1 MYNLPKTSL
10 DSVTGAIK
18 TAKITKGQTF
28 TINISSFERQ
38 SRNGWI
44 ETKLYLIWWG
54 KHKNYLPTWISD
66 ELTSLE
72 FAFRQG
78 YQVLPRISFVL
89 L

>member
-44 ETKLYLIWWG
+44 ETKLYLI
-54 KHKNYLPTWISD
+54 
-66 ELTSLE
+66 
-72 FAFRQG
+72 
-78 YQVLPRISFVL
+78 
-89 L
+89 